1 MCVYVFVFCVTHGNS
16 RWGFEKRE
24 TAKSSE
30 GRVDSGER
38 NRMSVEKI
46 TRWAEQTAVRQCRG
60 LKAMT
65 VIWTQEE
72 L

>member
-1 MCVYVFVFCVTHGNS
+1 MRVCVCVFCVTHRNS

-30 GRVDSGER
+30 VRVDSSGR
-38 NRMSVEKI
+38 NGMSVEKI
-46 TRWAEQTAVRQCRG
+46 TRWAEQTALRQCRG

-65 VIWTQEE
+65 VIWTQEQ